1 MASLTALDVLLGD
14 LQLVVG
20 ADVPDHYQHGEVS
33 VDSAAVS
40 VHLFAFILLYR
51 GERISD
57 PSPHGNGTWRRRR
70 AGVNLHDNC
79 RCRKLRVQSYEQEA
93 TGEGTGTRTEGSGL
107 RLPDR
112 PPE

>member
-1 MASLTALDVLLGD
+1 MASLTALNVLFDD

-33 VDSAAVS
+33 VVFAAVS
-40 VHLFAFILLYR
+40 VQLLALILLDR
-51 GERISD
+51 GKRVPD
-57 PSPHGNGTWRRRR
+57 PSPHGNGTRRRRR
-70 AGVNLHDNC
+70 AQVNLHDNC
-79 RCRKLRVQSYEQEA
+79 RCRELRVQSYEQEG
-93 TGEGTGTRTEGSGL
+93 TGEGSGTRTVGSGL